1 MENVLRLLFWE
12 TTVGCNLKCIHCR
25 AEATPVRSD
34 LDMSTEESL
43 AFIDD
48 LADFASPILVLSG
61 GEPLYRSDIY
71 QLSEHATK
79 RGLRVALATNGTMV
93 TREVAAKCV
102 EAGVKRAAISLDGA
116 TGDVHDSFRAIPGS
130 FDAALDGV
138 KNFIEAGIPVQINTT
153 ITKNNVHQT
162 EEILKLSEDIGA
174 VALHFFMLVPV
185 GCGVLIGDSMM
196 ISAQQYEDVLLWLYR
211 QSKKTSLRVKA
222 TCAPHYF
229 RIMKQEYVRER
240 KAELEAARANIAVE
254 DDDMGLSFDDVQDA
268 VVSQDAVGGNG
279 GHHAGR
285 PNGRPGGHPGAHPGG
300 HPAGMDAITKGCLA
314 GSAVCF
320 VSHRGLVY
328 PCGYLPLVAGD
339 VRKQK
344 MKDIWE
350 GALLFKVLRDEDN
363 LEGKCGACEYRRICM
378 GCRARAFS
386 ATGNYLGE
394 EPYCTYEPKGMRA

>member
-43 AFIDD
+43 EFIDD

-61 GEPLYRSDIY
+61 GEPLYRPDIF
-71 QLSEHATK
+71 QLSEHACTK
-79 RGLRVALATNGTMV
+79 GLRVALATNGTMV
-93 TREVAAKCV
+93 TNEVAKQCV
-102 EAGVKRAAISLDGA
+102 DAGVKRAAISLDGA
-116 TGDVHDSFRAIPGS
+116 TAEIHDEFRAIPGS
-130 FDAALDGV
+130 FDAALEGV
-138 KNFIEAGIPVQINTT
+138 KNFIGAGIPVQINST
-153 ITKNNVHQT
+153 ITKHNVHQMEDILTLT
-162 EEILKLSEDIGA
+162 ERIGA
-174 VALHFFMLVPV
+174 VALHLFMLVPV

-211 QSKKTSLRVKA
+211 KSKSTNLHVKA

-229 RIMKQEYVRER
+229 RIMKQEYARER
-240 KAELEAARANIAVE
+240 KAEIEAAHTSLVVE
-254 DDDMGLSFDDVQDA
+254 HDDMGLSFDGIQETAKPQA
-268 VVSQDAVGGNG
+268 VASGNG
-279 GHHAGR
+279 G
-285 PNGRPGGHPGAHPGG
+285 HPGG
-300 HPAGMDAITKGCLA
+300 HPNGHPAGHPGGMDAITKGCLA

-339 VRKQK
+339 VRRQK

-350 GALLFKVLRDEDN
+350 SSPLFKVLRDEDN

-378 GCRARAFS
+378 GCRARAYS

-394 EPYCTYEPKGMRA
+394 EPFCTYEPKSMRK